1 MKEYYSHYNKKNVTI
16 ISPELPRR
24 GCICPE
30 GGKSFAPEGRCIFL
44 ILKKLRGSR
53 WSLDAP
59 APLELPPEGDA
70 LIIFNN

>member
-30 GGKSFAPEGRCIFL
+30 GGKSFGPEGRCIFL
-44 ILKKLRGSR
+44 ILFEPPGDPGVLKKSFEAPDGASMHQLR
-53 WSLDAP
+53 
-59 APLELPPEGDA
+59 
-70 LIIFNN
+70 